1 MSVMCICKFDVGIL
15 CTIKLILD
23 SSSSA
28 KPSNKDEKGS
38 SSIESVEG
46 LGVSNNLYNLD
57 SYIRIFHVETQV

>member
-1 MSVMCICKFDVGIL
+1 MSVTFICKFDDGIL
-15 CTIKLILD
+15 CTIILD

-46 LGVSNNLYNLD
+46 LAVSNNLYWTV
-57 SYIRIFHVETQV
+57 I